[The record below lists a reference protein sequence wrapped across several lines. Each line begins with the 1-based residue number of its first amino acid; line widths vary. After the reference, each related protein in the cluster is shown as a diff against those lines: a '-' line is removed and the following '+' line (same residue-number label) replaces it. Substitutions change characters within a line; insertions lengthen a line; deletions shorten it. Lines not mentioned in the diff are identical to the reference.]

1 MDKFTRL
8 TAVAVPL
15 LLPNVDTDTI
25 IRMDRLSTRHDEGLG
40 PFALEVLRRRPD
52 GSEDPDCILNHA
64 RYRGAQILVAG
75 ENFGCGS
82 SRENAVWAL
91 AQMGLRAVIAPS
103 FGEIFFGNC
112 FQNGMLPIVLPADE
126 TQAIAAALQAPAQ
139 SPELTI
145 DLEQEIVIT
154 AAGRR
159 VPFRVEALRRTMLL
173 AGLDQ
178 IGLTLTH
185 ESAIAAFQARDR
197 SVRPWLYGAT
207 RD

>member
-15 LLPNVDTDTI
+15 LVPNIDTDTI

-52 GSEDPDCILNHA
+52 GSEDPDCILNHP
-64 RYRGAQILVAG
+64 RYRDARILVAG

-112 FQNGMLPIVLPADE
+112 FQNGMLPVVLPAEE
-126 TQAIAAALQAPAQ
+126 TQAIAAELQAMTTP
-139 SPELTI
+139 PELSI
-145 DLEQEIVIT
+145 DLEEQVIVT
-154 AAGRR
+154 PAGRR
-159 VPFRVEALRRTMLL
+159 IPFRVEPLRRTMLL

-185 ESAIAAFQARDR
+185 EQAIAAFQAQDR
-197 SVRPWLYGAT
+197 LTRPWLYQAPRG
-207 RD
+207 